1 MRSIA
6 GRKYTPVLEGLNA
19 LVEERGRVV
28 EGLPLVAGQ
37 RSVMTFGIST
47 EDGKRIVYRLG
58 RSLVSEHDD
67 HCCQSMTKR
76 EIKRIHVDGS
86 QRRPAT

>member
-1 MRSIA
+1 
-6 GRKYTPVLEGLNA
+6 
-19 LVEERGRVV
+19 
-28 EGLPLVAGQ
+28 
-37 RSVMTFGIST
+37 MTFGIST